1 SWGGLRGGWG
11 WGLVRRTMVRLG
23 KGKKKEPSLFSQV
36 YEVKNLTDAWRKV
49 RSNVRVADRKHS
61 QGVDLV
67 SLQDF
72 EANWEENMANL
83 AIALEEGT
91 YLPMPVKRVKIRKK
105 GGGTRTIS
113 ILSVQDRIAQ
123 RAVLNVLE
131 PIFEGVFLDC
141 SFGFRPE
148 RSIQD
153 AVERIIEY
161 RAEGYTWVVDADIEA
176 CFDSIDHDIL
186 MALLGRYIDD
196 QEMLR
201 LIKLWLKVGML
212 GMAAVEEE
220 ASRKGIAI
228 PFETLFGLTKG
239 YMERAVDWGIEH
251 LLEREGGMSAY
262 PFVEEELELEV
273 RASEEVA
280 REEALRRLSGD
291 LLLLLLS
298 FSRPVLKRV
307 KKLPALGK
315 RAAELA
321 TPRNVAVGV
330 AVALLG
336 ALVPVARKSLTP
348 LLSPQPFGLAQGRR
362 WGEGGEGPVG
372 TPQGGALSPLLANVY
387 LHEFD
392 VAMVG
397 RGHQVVRYADDLVI
411 LCRAEGEAR
420 RGLADAERVLA
431 SLRLRLNPAKTHIVP
446 FDEGFSFLGAVF
458 AGEGVVEKPE
468 EGPSME
474 RLRAIVGRGYQRVR
488 ERGGKVVERGQE
500 VAMRS
505 GERARE
511 AVRAG
516 GERVGPAVAGVR
528 GRLRKRVGRGN
539 KEE

>member
-1 SWGGLRGGWG
+1 MFRF
-11 WGLVRRTMVRLG
+11 G
-23 KGKKKEPSLFSQV
+23 KRKKKKGPSLFSQV
-36 YEVKNLTDAWRKV
+36 YEVENLTDAWRKV
-49 RSNVRVADRKHS
+49 RSNVKVADRKHS

-67 SLQDF
+67 SLQEF
-72 EANWEENMANL
+72 EAHWEENMADL

-141 SFGFRPE
+141 SYGFRPE

-161 RAEGYTWVVDADIEA
+161 RGEGYTWVADADIEA

-186 MALLGRYIDD
+186 VALLSRYIDD

-201 LIKLWLKVGML
+201 VIKLWLKVGVL
-212 GMAAVEEE
+212 GMAAAEEE
-220 ASRKGIAI
+220 VSSRRSPQLWGGRGAI

-251 LLEREGGMSAY
+251 LLEREGGVPAY
-262 PFVEEELELEV
+262 SFGEEEMELEV

-298 FSRPVLKRV
+298 FSRPLLKRA
-307 KKLPALGK
+307 KKLPSLGK

-336 ALVPVARKSLTP
+336 ALVPVARRSLAP
-348 LLSPQPFGLAQGRR
+348 LLSPQR
-362 WGEGGEGPVG
+362 WGEGPVG
-372 TPQGGALSPLLANVY
+372 ASQGGALSPLLANVY

-392 VAMVG
+392 VAMVK
-397 RGHQVVRYADDLVI
+397 RGHQVVRYADDFVI
-411 LCRAEGEAR
+411 LCRDEGGAR
-420 RGLADAERVLA
+420 RALADAEKVLG
-431 SLRLRLNPAKTHIVP
+431 SLRLRLNGAKTRIVP

-458 AGEGVVEKPE
+458 AGEGVVERPE
-468 EGPSME
+468 EGPSVE
-474 RLRAIVGRGYQRVR
+474 RLRAFAERGYQEVK
-488 ERGGKVVERGQE
+488 ERGGKVVERGQG
-500 VAMRS
+500 VARRS
-505 GERARE
+505 GER
-511 AVRAG
+511 
-516 GERVGPAVAGVR
+516 VGSAVAGVR
-528 GRLRKRVGRGN
+528 EKLLKRVSREKKRSG
-539 KEE
+539 

>member
-1 SWGGLRGGWG
+1 
-11 WGLVRRTMVRLG
+11 
-23 KGKKKEPSLFSQV
+23 
-36 YEVKNLTDAWRKV
+36 
-49 RSNVRVADRKHS
+49 
-61 QGVDLV
+61 
-67 SLQDF
+67 
-72 EANWEENMANL
+72 
-83 AIALEEGT
+83 
-91 YLPMPVKRVKIRKK
+91 MPVKRVKIRKK
-105 GGGTRTIS
+105 DGGTRTIS

-141 SFGFRPE
+141 SYGFRPD

-186 MALLGRYIDD
+186 MALLGRYVDD
-196 QEMLR
+196 QEILR

-212 GMAAVEEE
+212 GMAAAEEE
-220 ASRKGIAI
+220 ASRKRITI

-262 PFVEEELELEV
+262 PLVEEELDLEV
-273 RASEEVA
+273 KDREEVA

-298 FSRPVLKRV
+298 FSKPVLKRV
-307 KKLPALGK
+307 KKLALSPDEGLPALGK

-348 LLSPQPFGLAQGRR
+348 LLSPQR
-362 WGEGGEGPVG
+362 WGEVG

-431 SLRLRLNPAKTHIVP
+431 SLRLRLNPAKTRIVP

-488 ERGGKVVERGQE
+488 ERGGKVVERGQK
-500 VAMRS
+500 VARRS

-516 GERVGPAVAGVR
+516 GERVGPAVAGAR
-528 GRLRKRVGRGN
+528 GRLRKRVGRRN

>member
-1 SWGGLRGGWG
+1 MFRF
-11 WGLVRRTMVRLG
+11 G
-23 KGKKKEPSLFSQV
+23 KRKKKKETPLFSQV

-49 RSNVRVADRKHS
+49 RANVRVADRKHS

-67 SLQDF
+67 SLQEF
-72 EANWEENMANL
+72 EAHWEENMADL

-141 SFGFRPE
+141 SYGFRPD

-161 RAEGYTWVVDADIEA
+161 RTEGYTWVVDADIEA

-186 MALLGRYIDD
+186 MALLGRYIND
-196 QEMLR
+196 QEILR

-212 GMAAVEEE
+212 GTAAVEEE

-251 LLEREGGMSAY
+251 LLEREGGVSAY

-273 RASEEVA
+273 RAREDVA

-298 FSRPVLKRV
+298 FSKPVLKRV
-307 KKLPALGK
+307 KRLALSPAEGLPALGK

-330 AVALLG
+330 AVTLLG
-336 ALVPVARKSLTP
+336 ALVPVARKSLT
-348 LLSPQPFGLAQGRR
+348 R
-362 WGEGGEGPVG
+362 EVGPVG

-387 LHEFD
+387 LHELD
-392 VAMVG
+392 VAMVK
-397 RGHQVVRYADDLVI
+397 RGHQVVRYADDFVI
-411 LCRAEGEAR
+411 LCRDEGEAR
-420 RGLADAERVLA
+420 QGLADAEGVLA
-431 SLRLRLNPAKTHIVP
+431 SLRLRLNVAKTRIVP

-458 AGEGVVEKPE
+458 AGEGVAGEPQE
-468 EGPSME
+468 ELSME
-474 RLRAIVGRGYQRVR
+474 RVRAFVGRGYQGVR
-488 ERGGKVVERGQE
+488 ERGGKVVERGQG
-500 VAMRS
+500 VARRS
-505 GERARE
+505 GERARD

-516 GERVGPAVAGVR
+516 RERVGPALAGVR
-528 GRLRKRVGRGN
+528 GRLRKRAGRKK
-539 KEE
+539 KESG

>member
-1 SWGGLRGGWG
+1 
-11 WGLVRRTMVRLG
+11 MFRLG
-23 KGKKKEPSLFSQV
+23 KGKKKKEPSLFSQV

-67 SLQDF
+67 SLQEF
-72 EANWEENMANL
+72 EAHWEENMADL

-91 YLPMPVKRVKIRKK
+91 YLPMPVKRVNIRKK

-113 ILSVQDRIAQ
+113 ILAVQDRIAQ

-131 PIFEGVFLDC
+131 PIFEEVFLDC
-141 SFGFRPE
+141 SYGFRPD

-186 MALLGRYIDD
+186 MALLGRYVDD
-196 QEMLR
+196 QEILR

-212 GMAAVEEE
+212 GMAAAEEE
-220 ASRKGIAI
+220 ASRKRITI

-251 LLEREGGMSAY
+251 LLEREEGMPAY
-262 PFVEEELELEV
+262 SFVEEEPDLEV
-273 RASEEVA
+273 RAREEVA

-298 FSRPVLKRV
+298 FSKPVLKRV
-307 KKLPALGK
+307 KKLALSPDEGLPALGK

-348 LLSPQPFGLAQGRR
+348 LLSPQR
-362 WGEGGEGPVG
+362 WGEVG

-392 VAMVG
+392 VAMVK

-411 LCRAEGEAR
+411 LCWAEGEAR
-420 RGLADAERVLA
+420 RALADAERVLS
-431 SLRLRLNPAKTHIVP
+431 SLRLRLNGTKTRIVP

-468 EGPSME
+468 EGPSVE

-488 ERGGKVVERGQE
+488 ERGGKVVERGQK
-500 VAMRS
+500 VARRS

-516 GERVGPAVAGVR
+516 GERVGPAVAGAR

>member
-1 SWGGLRGGWG
+1 MFRF
-11 WGLVRRTMVRLG
+11 G
-23 KGKKKEPSLFSQV
+23 KRKKKEPSLFSQV

-72 EANWEENMANL
+72 EANWAENMADL
-83 AIALEEGT
+83 AMALEEGT
-91 YLPMPVKRVKIRKK
+91 YLPMPLKRVKIRKK
-105 GGGTRTIS
+105 DGGTRTIS
-113 ILSVQDRIAQ
+113 ILAVQDRIAQ

-141 SFGFRPE
+141 SYGFRSG

-196 QEMLR
+196 WEILR
-201 LIKLWLKVGML
+201 LIKLWLKVGVL
-212 GMAAVEEE
+212 GMAAAEEE
-220 ASRKGIAI
+220 ASRRGITI

-239 YMERAVDWGIEH
+239 YIERAVDWGIGQ
-251 LLEREGGMSAY
+251 LLEREGVPAY
-262 PFVEEELELEV
+262 SFVEEELELK
-273 RASEEVA
+273 ASEEVA
-280 REEALRRLSGD
+280 REEALRRLASD

-298 FSRPVLKRV
+298 FSKPILKRA
-307 KKLPALGK
+307 KKLPALGE
-315 RAAELA
+315 RAARLA

-336 ALVPVARKSLTP
+336 ALIPVARKSL
-348 LLSPQPFGLAQGRR
+348 AK
-362 WGEGGEGPVG
+362 EVGPVG

-392 VAMVG
+392 VAMVK
-397 RGHQVVRYADDLVI
+397 RGHQVVRYADDFVI
-411 LCRAEGEAR
+411 LCRDAGGAR
-420 RGLADAERVLA
+420 RALADAEKVLA
-431 SLRLRLNPAKTHIVP
+431 SLRLRLNPAKTRIVP

-458 AGEGVVEKPE
+458 AGEEVVEEPA
-468 EGPSME
+468 GPSME
-474 RLRAIVGRGYQRVR
+474 RLRAFAERGYQEVK
-488 ERGGKVVERGQE
+488 ERGGEVVKRGQE
-500 VAMRS
+500 VAKRS
-505 GERARE
+505 RERARE
-511 AVRAG
+511 IVRAG
-516 GERVGPAVAGVR
+516 RERVGPAPAGVK
-528 GRLRKRVGRGN
+528 GKLLRRVRREK
-539 KEE
+539 KEC

>member
-1 SWGGLRGGWG
+1 MFRFSKR
-11 WGLVRRTMVRLG
+11 
-23 KGKKKEPSLFSQV
+23 KKKKEPSLFSQV
-36 YEVKNLTDAWRKV
+36 YEVENLTDAWRKV
-49 RSNVRVADRKHS
+49 RSNVRVADRRHS

-72 EANWEENMANL
+72 EAHWEENMADL

-91 YLPMPVKRVKIRKK
+91 YLPMPVKRVNIHKK

-141 SFGFRPE
+141 SYGFRPK

-153 AVERIIEY
+153 AVERIIAC
-161 RAEGYTWVVDADIEA
+161 RTEGYTWVVDADIEA

-186 MALLGRYIDD
+186 LNLLGHYIDD
-196 QEMLR
+196 QEILR

-212 GMAAVEEE
+212 GTAAAEEE
-220 ASRKGIAI
+220 ASRKGITI

-251 LLEREGGMSAY
+251 LLEREGGMPAY
-262 PFVEEELELEV
+262 SLVEEEPDLGV
-273 RASEEVA
+273 KASEEVA
-280 REEALRRLSGD
+280 REEALRRLAGD
-291 LLLLLLS
+291 MLLLLLS
-298 FSRPVLKRV
+298 FSKPILKRA
-307 KKLPALGK
+307 KRLALSPAEELPSLGK
-315 RAAELA
+315 QAARLA

-336 ALVPVARKSLTP
+336 ALVPVVRKSLT
-348 LLSPQPFGLAQGRR
+348 REV
-362 WGEGGEGPVG
+362 GEVG

-392 VAMVG
+392 VAMVK
-397 RGHQVVRYADDLVI
+397 RGHQLVRYADDFVL
-411 LCRAEGEAR
+411 LGRDAGEAR
-420 RGLADAERVLA
+420 EALADAERVLA
-431 SLRLRLNPAKTHIVP
+431 RLRLRLNVAKTRLVP

-458 AGEGVVEKPE
+458 AGERVVEKPG

-474 RLRAIVGRGYQRVR
+474 RLRALVGRGYRGVR
-488 ERGGKVVERGQE
+488 ERGGKAVERGQE
-500 VAMRS
+500 VAQRS
-505 GERARE
+505 GERVRE

-516 GERVGPAVAGVR
+516 GERVGPAVAEVR
-528 GRLRKRVGRGN
+528 EKLLKRAGREKKGSG
-539 KEE
+539 

>member
-1 SWGGLRGGWG
+1 
-11 WGLVRRTMVRLG
+11 MVRFG
-23 KGKKKEPSLFSQV
+23 KRKKKEPSLFSQV
-36 YEVKNLTDAWRKV
+36 YDVKNLTDAWRKV

-67 SLQDF
+67 SLQEF
-72 EANWEENMANL
+72 EAHWEENMADL

-91 YLPMPVKRVKIRKK
+91 YLPMPVKRVKVRKK
-105 GGGTRTIS
+105 GGGTRIIS

-141 SFGFRPE
+141 SFGFRPD

-161 RAEGYTWVVDADIEA
+161 RGEGYTWVVDADIEA

-186 MALLGRYIDD
+186 MALLSRYIDD

-201 LIKLWLKVGML
+201 VIKLWLKVGML
-212 GMAAVEEE
+212 GTAAVEEE
-220 ASRKGIAI
+220 ASSPRSPQLWGGRGAI

-239 YMERAVDWGIEH
+239 YIERAVDWGIEH
-251 LLEREGGMSAY
+251 LLEREGGVPAY
-262 PFVEEELELEV
+262 SFVEEELDLGV

-280 REEALRRLSGD
+280 REEALRRLSSD

-298 FSRPVLKRV
+298 FSKPVFKRA
-307 KKLPALGK
+307 KKLSLGK

-336 ALVPVARKSLTP
+336 ALVPVARKSLT
-348 LLSPQPFGLAQGRR
+348 REV
-362 WGEGGEGPVG
+362 GEVG

-392 VAMVG
+392 VAMVK
-397 RGHQVVRYADDLVI
+397 RGHQVVRYADDFVL
-411 LCRAEGEAR
+411 LGRDEGEAR
-420 RGLADAERVLA
+420 RALADAERVLA
-431 SLRLRLNPAKTHIVP
+431 SLRLRLNVAKTRLVP

-458 AGEGVVEKPE
+458 AAEGVVEKSE
-468 EGPSME
+468 EGPAME
-474 RLRAIVGRGYQRVR
+474 RLRAFAERGYQEVK
-488 ERGGKVVERGQE
+488 ERGGKVVGRGRG
-500 VAMRS
+500 VARRS
-505 GERARE
+505 GER
-511 AVRAG
+511 
-516 GERVGPAVAGVR
+516 VGSAVAGVR
-528 GRLRKRVGRGN
+528 GRLRRRGGREK
-539 KEE
+539 KESG